1 VVKPIHKNICGK
13 FSLFSSDLIFLKQ
26 ILMQSIKHKI
36 SLVSMFLL
44 YYTITLNGQNNSFS
58 KKETNSDSM
67 VSDSRLLKAILSAN
81 YDSLLPVVA
90 NLNEYELQIIYT
102 QIDRD
107 KDQKPNLTTHYFGM
121 QNPKYFYPASLV
133 KLPVAAL
140 SLERLNEL
148 NIINLNK
155 NSYMFSDSLL
165 KCFGK
170 IHTDSSSV
178 SGYPSIGN
186 YIKRMLLVSDNYSY
200 SRLFEFLGVDYIYS
214 KLNSKNLKNVF
225 IVNKFDGFC
234 SVDDH
239 KQRLPVLFTDSN
251 CDTLYVQKPFK
262 SEINY
267 KNPLG
272 RVVKGKK
279 QMTNSGRI
287 ISKPKDFTNS
297 NYLSLFDSDLILK
310 RVIFPANFSVEERF
324 NLNEDDY
331 SFLRRYMGMFPRESI
346 APRYSDSLFED
357 SYKKYLI
364 YGNYHHKIE
373 NDSIRIYNI
382 VGLSYGTVA
391 DCAYIVNKE
400 KGIEFFLSAVLYVN
414 KNGIMNDGKYEY
426 KKIGFPFLSSLG
438 KAIYSYEYQR
448 QKEIKPN
455 FTELNFNFK

>member
-1 VVKPIHKNICGK
+1 
-13 FSLFSSDLIFLKQ
+13 
-26 ILMQSIKHKI
+26 
-36 SLVSMFLL
+36 
-44 YYTITLNGQNNSFS
+44 
-58 KKETNSDSM
+58 
-67 VSDSRLLKAILSAN
+67 
-81 YDSLLPVVA
+81 
-90 NLNEYELQIIYT
+90 
-102 QIDRD
+102 
-107 KDQKPNLTTHYFGM
+107 M

-170 IHTDSSSV
+170 IYTDSSSV

-186 YIKRMLLVSDNYSY
+186 YIKRMFLVSDNYSY
-200 SRLFEFLGVDYIYS
+200 SRLFEFLGVDYIHS

-234 SVDDH
+234 SADDH

-251 CDTLYVQKPFK
+251 CDTLYIQKPFK

-267 KNPLG
+267 KNPRG

-310 RVIFPANFSVEERF
+310 RIIFPANFSIDERF
-324 NLNEDDY
+324 DLSEDDY
-331 SFLRRYMGMFPRESI
+331 SFLKRYLGMFPRESN

-364 YGNYHHKIE
+364 YGNYHRKIE
-373 NDSIRIYNI
+373 SDSIRIYNI

-426 KKIGFPFLSSLG
+426 KKTGFPFLSNLG

-448 QKEIKPN
+448 KKEIKPN